1 MPLRGLDAVGTGE
14 RIVVVPVL
22 DVGLGED
29 AHAAELAGLSGTVS
43 GGQQDLGSDEGAG
56 AAERGLAGDIH
67 HEQDDGGMGV
77 PVELAVG
84 DEGGASQARR
94 IRGYSVAAEQDDAS
108 DSKDRD
114 DATCPHGSSL
124 QAFSVH
130 DVTTAGTSTP
140 RCPPRPPSG

>member
-56 AAERGLAGDIH
+56 AAKRGLPGDSH

-94 IRGYSVAAEQDDAS
+94 TRGYSGAAEQDDDS
-108 DSKDRD
+108 DSKEDRK
-114 DATCPHGSSL
+114 
-124 QAFSVH
+124 SV
-130 DVTTAGTSTP
+130 V
-140 RCPPRPPSG
+140 

>member
-1 MPLRGLDAVGTGE
+1 MPLRGLDGVGTGE
-14 RIVVVPVL
+14 REVVVPVL

-29 AHAAELAGLSGTVS
+29 AHAAELPGLSGAVS
-43 GGQQDLGSDEGAG
+43 GGQQDLRSDEGAG
-56 AAERGLAGDIH
+56 AAERRPAADIH
-67 HEQDDGGMGV
+67 HEEDDGGMGV
-77 PVELAVG
+77 AVELAVG
-84 DEGGASQARR
+84 DKGGASQAGR
-94 IRGYSVAAEQDDAS
+94 IRRYAVTAEQDDAS

-130 DVTTAGTSTP
+130 DVTTAGTATP